1 MLQCQQHLF
10 QVFCVIANS
19 LRSQSTSIFVHVKSN
34 PVCYDVIYHPFP
46 ITPKNLKIWV
56 VDSLHYKHSREM
68 IGDLHDF
75 SLV

>member
-19 LRSQSTSIFVHVKSN
+19 LRSQSTSIFVQVKSK
-34 PVCYDVIYHPFP
+34 V
-46 ITPKNLKIWV
+46 KIWV